1 MSVFAMS
8 FLSLVRISSL
18 FDLASIEK
26 ICTCVLF
33 AVSYSVLMKHA
44 STFVRNLIGQE
55 AKCVFRTQ
63 KELADR
69 SGLQPST
76 INGLLRANQIEPATL
91 KKILDCL
98 PQRLRKQALAAAVRD
113 AIPEGYA
120 RMVFEKSDV
129 SISEADASG
138 LLSELAQK
146 MLAWLKAEAIRDPK
160 AQASLETQA
169 RWIGLDK

>member
-1 MSVFAMS
+1 M
-8 FLSLVRISSL
+8 
-18 FDLASIEK
+18 
-26 ICTCVLF
+26 C
-33 AVSYSVLMKHA
+33 MKHA
-44 STFVRNLIGQE
+44 STFVRNLIGHE
-55 AKCVFRTQ
+55 AKCIFRTQ

-76 INGLLRANQIEPATL
+76 INGLLRARQIEPATL
-91 KKILDCL
+91 GKILDCL
-98 PQRLRKQALAAAVRD
+98 PSRLRKQALAAAVRD
-113 AIPEGYA
+113 AIPESYA

-129 SISEADASG
+129 TIQESDASG

-160 AQASLETQA
+160 TQASLETQA